1 MDMKKALL
9 LILVSA
15 CLCGSASAM
24 TERIWWDN
32 SASAWTPANHVATV
46 NYKAMARD
54 FRAFNPT
61 LAAFGARE
69 DGSALVK
76 IVSDNGGVS
85 WHEMLVS
92 YNDYK
97 AITGA
102 PFRSAADPN
111 LFTCVFAIA
120 ADSNDVQW
128 VRYVETTGTWL
139 TTDVAVGGNTLND
152 YKALAFDSLSNVNS
166 GSFTFYG
173 ARTDGTGVDQIYSSD
188 FGSTWSRN
196 SLVSTT
202 NYKTLC
208 SMMHNGFAGAKADG
222 TGLERVWHTTEWNTQ
237 QISTQDFSALTVE
250 IVNTSPAYS
259 LFGARAD
266 GSGLKR
272 VLTTNNG
279 TTWNTYDIWPEHYK
293 ALAPLGHLSANM
305 VIGSYNCD
313 QSPYDLNN
321 DCIVNLEDFADFAFD
336 WLDCAKETPGTCN

>member
-1 MDMKKALL
+1 MKMKKWLFL
-9 LILVSA
+9 TILAVSF
-15 CLCGSASAM
+15 CGSANAM
-24 TERIWWDN
+24 TERIWWN
-32 SASAWTPANHVATV
+32 GSAWTPANHVATV

-54 FRAFNPT
+54 YRAFNPV

-69 DGSALVK
+69 DGSALVN

-92 YNDYK
+92 YNNYK

-111 LFTCVFAIA
+111 LYTCVFAIR

-128 VRYVETTGTWL
+128 VRYVGATQTWL
-139 TTDVAVGGNTLND
+139 VTDVNVVGVGVID
-152 YKALAFDSLSNVNS
+152 QYKALAFDSASNVGG
-166 GSFTFYG
+166 GSYTFYG
-173 ARTDGTGVDQIYSSD
+173 ARTDGAGVDQIYSSD
-188 FGSTWSRN
+188 FGSTWNKN

-202 NYKTLC
+202 NYKALC

-222 TGLERVWHTTEWNTQ
+222 TGLWREWNASGWNTQ
-237 QISTQDFSALTVE
+237 QISTQDFSALTEE
-250 IVNTSPAYS
+250 IVNTGPAYS

-272 VLTTNNG
+272 VLTADNG

-293 ALAPLGHLSANM
+293 SLAPLGHLTANM
-305 VIGSYNCD
+305 VIGSYNCT
-313 QSPYDLNN
+313 QSLYDLDNN
-321 DCIVNLEDFADFAFD
+321 CKVDFADFAAFAAE
-336 WLDCAKETPGTCN
+336 WLDCGKELPGSCN